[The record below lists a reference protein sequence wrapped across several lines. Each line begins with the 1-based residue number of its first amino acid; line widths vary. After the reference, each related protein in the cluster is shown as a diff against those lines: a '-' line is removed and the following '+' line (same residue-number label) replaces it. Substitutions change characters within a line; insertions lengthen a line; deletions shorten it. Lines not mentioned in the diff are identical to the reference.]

1 MPEEGGP
8 GTLQVCSFL
17 SGMNGDPIGGCL
29 FDHVPFFKGEMS
41 LAEKG
46 RFEQDSIFA
55 FSARMGKLREE
66 TGIAMMG

>member
-1 MPEEGGP
+1 M
-8 GTLQVCSFL
+8 

-46 RFEQDSIFA
+46 RLEQDSIFA

>member
-1 MPEEGGP
+1 
-8 GTLQVCSFL
+8 
-17 SGMNGDPIGGCL
+17 MNGDPIGGCL

-46 RFEQDSIFA
+46 RLEQDSIFA
-55 FSARMGKLREE
+55 FSARRGKLREE